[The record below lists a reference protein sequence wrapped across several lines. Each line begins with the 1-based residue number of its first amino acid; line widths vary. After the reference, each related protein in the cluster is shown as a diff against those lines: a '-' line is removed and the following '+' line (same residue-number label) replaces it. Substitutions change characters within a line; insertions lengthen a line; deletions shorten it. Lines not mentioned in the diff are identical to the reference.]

1 MISGMAEFKLSKWYL
16 DCVGESGD
24 ASIIYAGAARWG
36 PVRLRYSSLLESAAG
51 AVSTRY
57 SLRAGEPTLAA
68 GALRWSSVPLRADGE
83 WLADSTE
90 IRETLFASEAGR
102 IEWRCLM
109 PRARARIGN
118 LAGLGYA
125 ERLEMTVA
133 PWKLPLRT
141 LRWGRF
147 ASAADWLVWIAW
159 GGEFP
164 RAWVYRNGREVRASS
179 IEDDGIELDDGARLI
194 LDRSLV
200 LRQGPLG
207 STALSAIPGIRETV
221 PLRLLQV
228 DECKWRSRARLE
240 RTGEPPVE
248 GWAIHERVEW
258 PA

>member
-1 MISGMAEFKLSKWYL
+1 MPGSP
-16 DCVGESGD
+16 
-24 ASIIYAGAARWG
+24 GAATNGR
-36 PVRLRYSSLLESAAG
+36 
-51 AVSTRY
+51 
-57 SLRAGEPTLAA
+57 
-68 GALRWSSVPLRADGE
+68 
-83 WLADSTE
+83 STE
-90 IRETLFASEAGR
+90 T
-102 IEWRCLM
+102 
-109 PRARARIGN
+109 
-118 LAGLGYA
+118 
-125 ERLEMTVA
+125 
-133 PWKLPLRT
+133 
-141 LRWGRF
+141 
-147 ASAADWLVWIAW
+147 
-159 GGEFP
+159 
-164 RAWVYRNGREVRASS
+164 AWVYRNGREVRASS